1 LSRYR
6 VAAMAA
12 DLSDANLPSR
22 YGARFFEG
30 VPEREFPAD
39 GMRPQDA

>member
-1 LSRYR
+1 
-6 VAAMAA
+6 MAA

-22 YGARFFEG
+22 YGARFFTEG